1 MLQLQLPDERRPP
14 ITPQLALRVAI
25 LGGVALTMF
34 AIIFFRLWFLQV
46 LSGDKYRAQANN
58 NRIRDVVV
66 PAPRGDI
73 VDRNGKVLVDNRV
86 SIAVQV
92 DARKLPPAGPR
103 RASEYRRLGQ
113 IIGQTPGQIDHEVR
127 RQTKLVPYAPATVKS
142 DASRE
147 VYSYLFERQDSFPGV
162 TVARVYLRQY
172 PFGAVGAHLFGTV
185 GQISPGELKQL
196 KFKGVPQG
204 TIIGKD
210 GLEYSYDRYLRGRD
224 GATRVQIDSMGR
236 PTGELSLREP
246 GQGKNLKLSID
257 LALQREG
264 QQAIAGLGNGRGA
277 FVALDPR
284 NGEVLAMGSAP
295 TFNPNEFAKPLTQA
309 RLNQLYS
316 PDNGAPLLNRAIRGE
331 YPTGS
336 TFKLITSVA
345 GLQSGAF
352 TPDTVIDDPGS
363 IQIGNIVFQNSGGT
377 PHGSIALREALQVS
391 SDVFFYTLGARMNNN
406 GRQALQKWATR
417 LGIGRRSGIDL
428 PGEFAGTLPSPA
440 WRDRQNTA
448 ERNCERQR
456 HVVSCGISDGR
467 PWSVGD
473 SVNLSVGQGDLQ
485 ATPLQMA
492 IAYAT
497 VANGG
502 RVPTP
507 HIGLE
512 VDDAAGR
519 VLQTVQPGSSRNV
532 RIDRSHQQ
540 AILDGLRLAASA
552 PGGTSA
558 DVFAGF
564 PHQVDGKTGTAE
576 RPGQADQSWYVAYAP
591 DPVKPIVVAVT
602 VEQGGFGAEAAAPA
616 TRLIL
621 SQWFGAQKKFVAG
634 SSTTR

>member
-25 LGGVALTMF
+25 LGGIALTMF

-58 NRIRDVVV
+58 NRIRDVGV

-73 VDRNGKVLVDNRV
+73 VDRNGRVLVDNRV

-103 RASEYRRLGQ
+103 RASVYRRLGQ
-113 IIGQTPGQIDHEVR
+113 IIGETPGQIDREVR

-162 TVARVYLRQY
+162 TVSRVYLRQY
-172 PFGAVGAHLFGTV
+172 PFATVGAHMFGTV
-185 GQISPGELKQL
+185 GQISPDQLKLL
-196 KFKGVPQG
+196 KFKGVQQG
-204 TIIGKD
+204 TIVGQD
-210 GLEYSYDRYLRGRD
+210 GIEYTYDRYLRGSN
-224 GATRVQIDSMGR
+224 GATRVQIDSLGR

-246 GQGKNLKLSID
+246 AQGKNLKLSID
-257 LALQREG
+257 FALQREG
-264 QQAIAGLGNGRGA
+264 QQAISGLGNGRGA

-284 NGEVLAMGSAP
+284 NGEVLALGSAP
-295 TFNPNEFAKPLTQA
+295 TFNPNEFAKPLSEARYQA
-309 RLNQLYS
+309 LTSQA
-316 PDNGAPLLNRAIRGE
+316 NGAPLLNRAIRGE

-352 TPDTVIDDPGS
+352 TPDTIIDDPGS

-406 GRQALQKWATR
+406 GRQALQTWAHR
-417 LGIGRRSGIDL
+417 LGIGRRTGIDL
-428 PGEFAGTLPSPA
+428 PGEFAGLLPTPA
-440 WRDRQNTA
+440 WRDQLFRKHLT
-448 ERNCERQR
+448 
-456 HVVSCGISDGR
+456 DR

-473 SVNLSVGQGDLQ
+473 SVNLAVGQGDLQ

-492 IAYAT
+492 VAYAT

-502 RVPTP
+502 RVVTP

-512 VDDAAGR
+512 VDDTAGR
-519 VLQTVQPGSSRNV
+519 VLQTVQPGASRNIHLDPSN
-532 RIDRSHQQ
+532 RQ
-540 AILDGLRLAASA
+540 AILDGLHQAASQ

-576 RPGQADQSWYVAYAP
+576 RPGQADQSWYIAYAP

-634 SSTTR
+634 TSTTR